1 MTRRIDDAAQA
12 VYRLMLTD
20 HQLDV
25 EGLAERLDLTGEQ
38 VRAALDQLAGLRLL
52 RPCEEGDPGE
62 LSGNLRPVDPRVG
75 LPALL
80 RHYES
85 VQQRAQLE
93 FERRQAEISGMLAQ
107 FRDESAREDSQ
118 LERLLGMATVEA
130 RMEELV
136 GGVRDELLTFS
147 PGGAQSA
154 ASLQASRPDNE
165 ALLARGVTMR
175 TVYLDSVRKDRA
187 TVQHAEWL
195 TGLGCEVR
203 TAPALPL
210 RMLVIDRQ
218 VALVPIDPAN
228 TLKGAVQISSPGVL
242 AALVSLFDQTWSDA
256 TPFGAPRERD
266 EQGLTRQ
273 EQELLRLLGQGY
285 TDEAAGKHLGL
296 SLRTA
301 RRMMADLMDR
311 LGARSRFE
319 AGLLAGRRGWL

>member
-1 MTRRIDDAAQA
+1 MTRGIDDAAQA

-25 EGLAERLDLTGEQ
+25 EGLAGKLGLTADQ

-52 RPCEEGDPGE
+52 RPCEDDVQGE
-62 LSGNLRPVDPRVG
+62 PSGALRPVDPRVG

-80 RHYES
+80 RYYES

-118 LERLLGMATVEA
+118 LERLLGMATVQA

-136 GGVRDELLTFS
+136 GAVRDELLTFS

-203 TAPALPL
+203 TVPALPL
-210 RMLVIDRQ
+210 RMLVIDRR

-242 AALVSLFDQTWSDA
+242 AALVSLFEQTWSDA

-266 EQGLTRQ
+266 EEGLTRQ

-285 TDEAAGKHLGL
+285 TDEAAGKHLGV
-296 SLRTA
+296 SLRTT

>member
-1 MTRRIDDAAQA
+1 MTDEIDDAAQA

-20 HQLDV
+20 HHLDAK
-25 EGLAERLDLTGEQ
+25 GLAHELGFAESR
-38 VRAALDQLAGLRLL
+38 VRAALDQLADLRLL
-52 RPCEEGDPGE
+52 RPSEELPGE
-62 LSGNLRPVDPRVG
+62 LPGGLRPVDPRVG

-85 VQQRAQLE
+85 VQQRAQQE
-93 FERRQAEISGMLAQ
+93 FERRQTAITNLLAEY
-107 FRDESAREDSQ
+107 RDESAREDSQ
-118 LERLLGMATVEA
+118 LERLIGLATVQA
-130 RMEELV
+130 RLDELV
-136 GGVRDELLTFS
+136 RSVCAELLTFN

-154 ASLQASRPDNE
+154 ASLQASRPGNE
-165 ALLARGVTMR
+165 ELLARGVAMR

-203 TAPALPL
+203 TVPALPL
-210 RMLVIDRQ
+210 RMMVIDRR

-228 TLKGAVQISSPGVL
+228 TRKGAVQISSPGVIT
-242 AALVSLFDQTWSDA
+242 ALLSLFEQTWADA

-296 SLRTA
+296 SLRTV

>member
-1 MTRRIDDAAQA
+1 MTRGIDDAAQA

-20 HQLDV
+20 PQLDV
-25 EGLAERLDLTGEQ
+25 EGLADKLGLGGAQ
-38 VRAALDQLAGLRLL
+38 VRAALDQLADLRLL
-52 RPCEEGDPGE
+52 RPSEAEAPGTP
-62 LSGNLRPVDPRVG
+62 SGGLRPVDPRVG

-80 RHYES
+80 RYYES

-107 FRDESAREDSQ
+107 FRDESAEDSQ
-118 LERLLGMATVEA
+118 LERLLGMATVAA

-136 GGVRDELLTFS
+136 SSVQDELLTFA
-147 PGGAQSA
+147 PGRARPA

-165 ALLARGVTMR
+165 ELLARGVSMR
-175 TVYLDSVRKDRA
+175 TVYLDAVRKDRA
-187 TVQHAEWL
+187 TVLHAEWL

-203 TAPALPL
+203 TVPALPL
-210 RMLVIDRQ
+210 RMLVIDRR

-242 AALVSLFDQTWSDA
+242 TALVSLFDQTWSDA

-266 EQGLTRQ
+266 EEGLTRQ

-285 TDEAAGKHLGL
+285 TDEAAGKHLGI
-296 SLRTA
+296 SLRTT